1 MFTRRGLNSGETEA
15 TSLLSREVKKTLAW
29 RKKKKKETAKQE
41 WRTVK
46 EKEKRKFLLKRERG
60 VINDLSA
67 PLCVRSL
74 NADGLNN
81 TRKRGVV
88 TGRVGVNRTSRGGEE
103 IR

>member
-67 PLCVRSL
+67 PLSFDRLMRMVLTIHES
-74 NADGLNN
+74 
-81 TRKRGVV
+81 GVL
-88 TGRVGVNRTSRGGEE
+88 
-103 IR
+103 

>member
-29 RKKKKKETAKQE
+29 RKKKENKSGEQ
-41 WRTVK
+41 WR
-46 EKEKRKFLLKRERG
+46 KEKRKFLLKGERG

>member
-46 EKEKRKFLLKRERG
+46 EKEKRKFLLKGERG

-67 PLCVRSL
+67 PLSFDRLMRMVLTIHES
-74 NADGLNN
+74 
-81 TRKRGVV
+81 GVL
-88 TGRVGVNRTSRGGEE
+88 
-103 IR
+103 